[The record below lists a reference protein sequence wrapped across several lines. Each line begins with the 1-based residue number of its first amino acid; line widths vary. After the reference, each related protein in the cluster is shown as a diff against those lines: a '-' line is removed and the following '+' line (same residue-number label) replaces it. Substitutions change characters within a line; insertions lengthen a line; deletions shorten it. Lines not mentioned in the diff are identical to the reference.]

1 MPNLPQT
8 QHTTDELLENFTPEE
23 IKYIRWRAV
32 PQPYRQPATKA
43 EFANILGKRPETLDT
58 WSRKEGFWEAVY
70 AQCVDINSDR
80 LPEVMET
87 LTDRAVE
94 GSVQSIKLWLEAM
107 GFFRPE
113 EDLNVKVQQEQ
124 LVVVMDG
131 SNPPPAQSNPDPQ
144 SEPKQ
149 KQITG

>member
-8 QHTTDELLENFTPEE
+8 QHTTDELLDSFTHEE

-32 PQPYRQPATKA
+32 PKPYRQPRTKA
-43 EFANILGKRPETLDT
+43 EFGNLLGVRPETLDS

-87 LTDRAVE
+87 LTGRAIE
-94 GSVQSIKLWLEAM
+94 GSVQSIKLYLEAM

-113 EDLNVKVQQEQ
+113 EDVNLKVQQEQ
-124 LVVVMDG
+124 LVVVMD
-131 SNPPPAQSNPDPQ
+131 SEAARDNSPPP
-144 SEPKQ
+144 EPKQ
-149 KQITG
+149 LN